1 MTIRNWIKFAFWALI
16 IGGGVN
22 AIAALVIR
30 WNFFLPYL
38 TQGEIGEFLAAF
50 VWMIVLGFTMSMI
63 AQAGF
68 FAYLTL
74 HQVGVN
80 IFRTL
85 TLWNWVQ
92 IVLIL
97 VVLVDIVVFRFAPGA
112 ETTMDWVVYIGLLF
126 FLVGAAVYTALK
138 KVKLTNKPHVF
149 IPTLFFMIVVTTLEW
164 IIALMGRQD
173 NIDTY
178 VALLLF
184 PLVAVNAF
192 QILMLPKYNAQ
203 SEKDRKKLDERRK
216 SHRNTEK
223 IAKA

>member
-1 MTIRNWIKFAFWALI
+1 MTIRNWIKFAFWSLV

-22 AIAALVIR
+22 ALAALVIR
-30 WNFFLPYL
+30 WNFFMPYL
-38 TQGEIGEFLAAF
+38 TKGEIGEFVAAF
-50 VWMIVLGFTMSMI
+50 LWMIVLGFTMSMI

-74 HQVGVN
+74 HQVGIN

-92 IVLIL
+92 VVFIL
-97 VVLVDIVVFRFAPGA
+97 VVLIDIVMFRFAPGA
-112 ETTMDWVVYIGLLF
+112 QNTKDWIIYSSLLL
-126 FLVGAAVYTALK
+126 FLVGAAIFTAFK
-138 KVKLTNKPHVF
+138 KVKLTNKPHVL
-149 IPTLFFMIVVTTLEW
+149 IPTIFFMIVVTTLEW

-203 SEKDRKKLDERRK
+203 SEVDRKKLEQRRNMK
-216 SHRNTEK
+216 K
-223 IAKA
+223 MVKA